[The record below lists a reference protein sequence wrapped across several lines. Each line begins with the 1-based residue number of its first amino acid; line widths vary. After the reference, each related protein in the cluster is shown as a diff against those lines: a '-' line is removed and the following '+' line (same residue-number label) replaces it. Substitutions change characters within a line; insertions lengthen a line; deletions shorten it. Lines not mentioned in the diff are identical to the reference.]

1 MVRRKVGKEQLVT
14 GGLQTQLTGALLF
27 AAARRDMVIS
37 ER

>member
-1 MVRRKVGKEQLVT
+1 MRRKGGKKHLVT
-14 GGLQTQLTGALLF
+14 GALQTQLTGALLF